1 MRIGKKEKREMFE
14 LSETKAVRQKGS
26 AKMGEM
32 PIHRLFLSMSIPLII
47 SMLVQ
52 SLYNIVDSIF
62 VAKIN
67 EDALTAVS
75 LVGPVMNLM
84 FAVAAGTGVGFNAI
98 ISRRLGQKDQK
109 AANETANNGVFLLL
123 ISYLVFLVIGLTC
136 SRRFLLMQTD
146 IPSIVDYG
154 TTYMTIVM
162 CLSIGMFGQ
171 VTIEK
176 LLQSTGRTFFT
187 MITQM
192 TGALINILFDWL
204 LIFGIGPFPQMGVA
218 GAALATIFGQCEAMI
233 LGLIFNSKYNDEISF
248 SLRMMKPNPRLI
260 KEIYRI
266 GIPSIIM
273 ISIGSVMTFAMN
285 KILMGF
291 TSTAVAIFGAYFRLQ
306 SIVFM
311 PSFGMNNAMIPIV
324 GYNYGAGNLK
334 RISQVYRIGCCYTM
348 AVMVIGFVLFQVIPG
363 RLLLMFSASENM
375 LSIGIPALRI
385 MSFVFLLAG
394 VSVMTGGLFQ
404 GTGRSIYSMVV
415 SCLRQLV
422 VLLPAA
428 FLLAR
433 LGNVNYVWLALPI
446 AEVGGFLTTMVFL
459 RRLKRI
465 IRKEFEQA

>member
-1 MRIGKKEKREMFE
+1 M
-14 LSETKAVRQKGS
+14 SETKAVRQKGS

>member
-1 MRIGKKEKREMFE
+1 
-14 LSETKAVRQKGS
+14 
-26 AKMGEM
+26 MGEM

-385 MSFVFLLAG
+385 MSFVFFLAG

-446 AEVGGFLTTMVFL
+446 AEVGGFLTTIVFL

>member
-1 MRIGKKEKREMFE
+1 M
-14 LSETKAVRQKGS
+14 SETKAERQKGS

>member
-1 MRIGKKEKREMFE
+1 M
-14 LSETKAVRQKGS
+14 SETKAERQKGS

-385 MSFVFLLAG
+385 MSFVFFLAG

-446 AEVGGFLTTMVFL
+446 AEVGGFLTTIVFL

>member
-1 MRIGKKEKREMFE
+1 
-14 LSETKAVRQKGS
+14 
-26 AKMGEM
+26 MGEM